1 MAGLPKDPKEMTE
14 ADWKQVLNPKE
25 YNVLRKKGTE
35 PAGTGEYD
43 GFYRT
48 SCAPKLYQPA
58 YRG

>member
-14 ADWKQVLNPKE
+14 TDWKQVLNPKE
-25 YNVLRKKGTE
+25 YNVLRQKGTE

-48 SCAPKLYQPA
+48 FWVPK
-58 YRG
+58 